1 MDERLKKVLFLIQRM
16 GIFRKYVSIP
26 IYILKKWKTMKIIHA
41 VIFLLLTLSSQ
52 ALAQQEKKL
61 PNILWIVSEDNS
73 PFIGAYGDKFATT
86 PHIDKLASRSV
97 LYENAFAS
105 APVCAPA
112 RSTLITGVYPTAL
125 GTQHMRSTNP
135 IPSQIR
141 FFPHYL
147 REAGYYTSNN
157 AKKDYN
163 TIDQPQAWDES
174 SNTASYKNRKPGQPF
189 FSVFNIGISHESS
202 LHEPVDQLR
211 HDPEQVP
218 IPPYHPST
226 PEMKQDWAQYYDK
239 IEDMDA
245 KVGEIL
251 QELADSGLAE
261 STIVFYYGDHG
272 GALGRSK
279 RFMYESGL
287 HVPLIIHFPEMYKD
301 LAPSAAGTSTDRMV
315 TFVDF
320 APTVLSLANLAIPGY
335 MQGHAF
341 LGKQQTAPQRYA
353 FAFRG
358 RMDERIDMVR
368 AVRDEQFRYIRNY
381 MPHKIYAQYIE
392 YLWRAP
398 SMRSWERAYLEGK
411 LDEVQSR
418 FWKTKPV
425 EELFDVKNDP
435 HNINNLALDPAYKK
449 TLNRLRNENRKWMM
463 HVRDVGFVP
472 EAMLLEKSKTTTLYE
487 YGRSTE
493 YDLKN
498 RIETAEMATR
508 REAKSLPKLIRK
520 LDDPDP
526 VVRYWAATGCSILG
540 KLSNS
545 AYDKLVKLTEDPE
558 IAVRIAAAEVLYG
571 LGQTGVAL
579 ETLMAALR
587 SENKMA
593 RVQALNVMEV
603 MGVDAAPAL
612 AEISKLIP
620 GGIIANQ
627 EYDIRAANRLVERLK
642 K

>member
-1 MDERLKKVLFLIQRM
+1 MKKHFEI
-16 GIFRKYVSIP
+16 
-26 IYILKKWKTMKIIHA
+26 T
-41 VIFLLLTLSSQ
+41 LTLLFFLSFHAFAFQ
-52 ALAQQEKKL
+52 DNKT

-73 PFIGAYGDKFATT
+73 PFIGAYGDEFATT
-86 PHIDKLASRSV
+86 PHIDKFAKRSV

-112 RSTLITGVYPTAL
+112 RSTLITGVYPTAM

-157 AKKDYN
+157 SKKDYN
-163 TIDQPQAWDES
+163 TVDQPEAWDES

-189 FSVFNIGISHESS
+189 FSVFNIFISHESS
-202 LHEPVDQLR
+202 LHKPVDQLH
-211 HDPEQVP
+211 HDPDLVP

-226 PEMKQDWAQYYDK
+226 PEMKKDWAQYYDK
-239 IEDMDA
+239 MEVMDA
-245 KVGEIL
+245 RVGEIL
-251 QELADSGLAE
+251 QELEDSGLAE

-279 RFMYESGL
+279 RYMYESGL
-287 HVPLIIHFPEMYKD
+287 LVPLIIHFPEMYKH
-301 LAPSAAGTSTDRMV
+301 LTPSSAGTSTARMV
-315 TFVDF
+315 SFVDF
-320 APTVLSLANLAIPGY
+320 APTVLSLAGLSIPEY

-341 LGKQQTAPQRYA
+341 LGEQQTVPQRYT

-398 SMRSWERAYLEGK
+398 SMRSWEKAFLEGK
-411 LDEVQSR
+411 LNEVQAR

-425 EELFDVKNDP
+425 EELFDVKKDP
-435 HNINNLALDPAYKK
+435 HNIHNLALDPNFEKVM
-449 TLNRLRNENRKWMM
+449 NRMRKENRKWMLQ
-463 HVRDVGFVP
+463 VRDVGFIP
-472 EAMLLEKSKTTTLYE
+472 EAMILEKSKTTTLYE
-487 YGRSTE
+487 YGRSNE

-498 RIETAEMATR
+498 IIETAEMATKG
-508 REAKSLPKLIRK
+508 EVKFLSKLIRK

-526 VVRYWAATGCSILG
+526 VIRFWAATGCAILG
-540 KLSNS
+540 TQSKPAL
-545 AYDKLVKLTEDPE
+545 DKLVKLTEDPE
-558 IAVRIAAAEVLYG
+558 IAVRIVAAEALYG
-571 LGQTGVAL
+571 LGQTDIAL
-579 ETLMAALR
+579 ETLTSGLR
-587 SENKMA
+587 SANLMA

-603 MGVDAAPAL
+603 MGKDAVPAL

-620 GGIIANQ
+620 GGSIPN
-627 EYDIRAANRLVERLK
+627 EDYDAQAANRLVEILK
-642 K
+642 NN

>member
-1 MDERLKKVLFLIQRM
+1 MKKHFEI
-16 GIFRKYVSIP
+16 
-26 IYILKKWKTMKIIHA
+26 T
-41 VIFLLLTLSSQ
+41 LTLLFFLPFHVI
-52 ALAQQEKKL
+52 AFQENKL

-73 PFIGAYGDKFATT
+73 PLIGAYGDEFATT
-86 PHIDKLASRSV
+86 PHIDKLAKRGV

-112 RSTLITGVYPTAL
+112 RFTLITGVYPTAM

-147 REAGYYTSNN
+147 REEGYYTSNN

-163 TIDQPQAWDES
+163 TVDQPGAWDES

-189 FSVFNIGISHESS
+189 FAVFNIGISHESS
-202 LHEPVDQLR
+202 LHQPVDSLR

-218 IPPYHPST
+218 IPPYHPTT

-239 IEDMDA
+239 MEDMDA
-245 KVGEIL
+245 RVGEIL
-251 QELADSGLAE
+251 QELENSGLAE

-287 HVPLIIHFPEMYKD
+287 LVPLIIHFPEMYKHMS
-301 LAPSAAGTSTDRMV
+301 PSAAGTSTDRLV
-315 TFVDF
+315 SFVDF
-320 APTVLSLANLAIPGY
+320 APTVLSLVGLPIPEY

-341 LGKQQTAPQRYA
+341 LGAQQTVPQRYA

-368 AVRDEQFRYIRNY
+368 SVRDEQFRYIRNY

-398 SMRSWERAYLEGK
+398 SMRSWEKAFLEGK

-418 FWKTKPV
+418 FWKAKPT
-425 EELFDVKNDP
+425 EELFDVKKDP

-449 TLNRLRNENRKWMM
+449 TLNRMRKENRKWML
-463 HVRDVGFVP
+463 HVRDVGFIP
-472 EAMLLEKSKTTTLYE
+472 EAIILEKSKTTTLYE
-487 YGRSTE
+487 YGRSGE

-498 RIETAEMATR
+498 IIETAEMATMG
-508 REAKSLPKLIRK
+508 AVKYLPKLIKK
-520 LDDPDP
+520 LDDPDR
-526 VVRYWAATGCSILG
+526 VVRYWAATGCAILG
-540 KLSNS
+540 GQSKPAL
-545 AYDKLVKLTEDPE
+545 DKLTGLMEDPE
-558 IAVRIAAAEVLYG
+558 IAVQIAAAEALYG
-571 LGQTGVAL
+571 LEQTSVAL
-579 ETLMAALR
+579 ETLTAALR
-587 SENKMA
+587 SDNLMA
-593 RVQALNVMEV
+593 RVQALNVMEI
-603 MGVDAAPAL
+603 MGADAAAAL

-620 GGIIANQ
+620 GGSIQNQ
-627 EYDIRAANRLVERLK
+627 DYDIQAANRLMEILNNNGFY
-642 K
+642 

>member
-1 MDERLKKVLFLIQRM
+1 MKVN
-16 GIFRKYVSIP
+16 P
-26 IYILKKWKTMKIIHA
+26 A
-41 VIFLLLTLSSQ
+41 VIFLLLTLCFQ
-52 ALAQQEKKL
+52 AWSQQEKKH

-73 PFIGAYGDKFATT
+73 PFIGAYGDEFATT

-97 LYENAFAS
+97 LYESAFAS

-112 RSTLITGVYPTAL
+112 RSTLITGVYPTAM

-135 IPSQIR
+135 VPFQIR

-163 TIDQPQAWDES
+163 TVDQPEAWDES
-174 SNTASYKNRKPGQPF
+174 SNTASYKNRKPEQPF

-202 LHEPVDQLR
+202 LHQPIDQLR
-211 HDPEQVP
+211 HDPEQVL

-239 IEDMDA
+239 MEDMDA

-287 HVPLIIHFPEMYKD
+287 LVPLIIHFPEMYKH
-301 LAPSAAGTSTDRMV
+301 LAPSKAGTSTDRMV
-315 TFVDF
+315 SFVDF
-320 APTVLSLANLAIPGY
+320 APTVLSLADLPIPRY

-341 LGKQQTAPQRYA
+341 LGAQQTAPQRYA

-398 SMRSWERAYLEGK
+398 SMRSWEKAYLEGK
-411 LDEVQSR
+411 LNEVQSR
-418 FWKTKPV
+418 FWKAKPV
-425 EELFDVKNDP
+425 EELFDVTKDP
-435 HNINNLALDPAYKK
+435 HNIHNLALYPAYKQV
-449 TLNRLRNENRKWMM
+449 LNRMRKENRKWMLQ
-463 HVRDVGFVP
+463 VRDVGFIP
-472 EAMLLEKSKTTTLYE
+472 EAMILEKSKTTTLYE
-487 YGRSTE
+487 YGRSGE

-498 RIETAEMATR
+498 IMETAEMATR
-508 REAKSLPKLIRK
+508 GEAKSLPKLIRK

-526 VVRYWAATGCSILG
+526 VIRFWAATGCTILG
-540 KLSNS
+540 GQSKPAL
-545 AYDKLVKLTEDPE
+545 DKLVKLTEDPE
-558 IAVRIAAAEVLYG
+558 IAVRIAAAEALYG
-571 LGQTGVAL
+571 LGQTGIAL
-579 ETLMAALR
+579 ETLTAALR
-587 SENKMA
+587 SDNKMA
-593 RVQALNVMEV
+593 RVQALNAMEV
-603 MGVDAAPAL
+603 MGAEAIPAFS
-612 AEISKLIP
+612 EISKLIP
-620 GGIIANQ
+620 GGIIENQ
-627 EYDIRAANRLVERLK
+627 DYDIQAANRLVEKLRLK
-642 K
+642 